1 MLSILPVPW
10 VVKLPVP
17 NLPWMCVCARV
28 KSDRVSSWSSAPW
41 QKNKGSRGW
50 NSIGIAHC
58 RSLALLFARAALV
71 GWQLN
76 LKRKSSV
83 TPFLEPAKCT
93 ASVHEH
99 TNNNWGRLRRSYMQI
114 TAPPPTPSTRA
125 RIWISDAGL
134 FAVLMLIGIRME
146 VNPNVFIVD
155 NCEGG

>member
-10 VVKLPVP
+10 VIKLPVP

-28 KSDRVSSWSSAPW
+28 KGDRVSSWSSAPW

-58 RSLALLFARAALV
+58 RSLTLLFARAALV

-83 TPFLEPAKCT
+83 TPFLEPAKYT
-93 ASVHEH
+93 A
-99 TNNNWGRLRRSYMQI
+99 RRSYMQI

-134 FAVLMLIGIRME
+134 FAVLTLIGIRME